1 MMKRMLWMERR
12 QLIDEIQNAEIV
24 ADVERETRKLREME
38 QRLELVKKVRKN
50 KTISELLQKQ
60 QQAE

>member
-1 MMKRMLWMERR
+1 MKRMLWMERR

-50 KTISELLQKQ
+50 KTISELLQK
-60 QQAE
+60 

>member
-1 MMKRMLWMERR
+1 MKRMLWMERR